1 MGDNKK
7 DNVSKI
13 ATKDKKQSL
22 RDKFYIPV
30 KRENKIKVVKLSSGV
45 KIGGF

>member
-1 MGDNKK
+1 MTKIDHKNK
-7 DNVSKI
+7 NYSS
-13 ATKDKKQSL
+13 KDKNVNL
-22 RDKFYIPV
+22 RDKLFIPV